1 MKKKYLIS
9 GGSGFIGSHLAK
21 KLVDLGNEVHI
32 IIIPSCNID
41 LLKGYEEN
49 IIFHEYDGTF
59 HSLDNALVNSKPD
72 VVFHLASVFISQHQP
87 IDIDNLILSNILFG
101 THLVEAIVQ
110 NGVRKL
116 INTGTSWQ
124 HYNNSEYDPVN
135 LYAATKQAMEDIIK
149 YYCEADKLYAV
160 HLKLFD
166 TYGPNDP
173 RPKLLNLLKKAIL
186 TGEVLEMS
194 GGEQLIDLVYI
205 DDVVEAFYI
214 ASEFIFNTKYIN
226 CSYGISSNSPIKLKN
241 LIIHRDQKLVVIS
254 GFLNFIING
263 IHCFNRVHVGK
274 IFSQNPHTLQC
285 FFI

>member
-135 LYAATKQAMEDIIK
+135 LYAATKQAM
-149 YYCEADKLYAV
+149 
-160 HLKLFD
+160 
-166 TYGPNDP
+166 
-173 RPKLLNLLKKAIL
+173 
-186 TGEVLEMS
+186 
-194 GGEQLIDLVYI
+194 
-205 DDVVEAFYI
+205 
-214 ASEFIFNTKYIN
+214 
-226 CSYGISSNSPIKLKN
+226 
-241 LIIHRDQKLVVIS
+241 
-254 GFLNFIING
+254 
-263 IHCFNRVHVGK
+263 
-274 IFSQNPHTLQC
+274 
-285 FFI
+285 